1 MPQPLFQIRLME
13 PADAVQLAAYYT
25 RNREYHREWS
35 PIAPEEFYT
44 QEFQNAKFL
53 EYRALNA
60 QEIAYKFGI
69 FIGDMLIGIINLTA
83 IERGIFQNGRFG
95 YSIDEEYAGKGI
107 TTAALRIA
115 VDFAFTA
122 LGLHRLEA
130 NIMPRN
136 VRSQRVLEKC
146 GFTKYGFSPQYLFIN
161 GQWEDHDN
169 YMILRKDTK

>member
-60 QEIAYKFGI
+60 QEIACKFGI

-146 GFTKYGFSPQYLFIN
+146 GFTKFGFSPQYLFIN

>member
-60 QEIAYKFGI
+60 EEKAYKFGI
-69 FIGDMLIGIINLTA
+69 FIHDMLIGIINLTA

-146 GFTKYGFSPQYLFIN
+146 GFTKFGFSPQYLFIN

-169 YMILRKDTK
+169 YMILQKDTK

>member
-83 IERGIFQNGRFG
+83 IDNMSDK
-95 YSIDEEYAGKGI
+95 SIDVNHI
-107 TTAALRIA
+107 IW
-115 VDFAFTA
+115 V
-122 LGLHRLEA
+122 
-130 NIMPRN
+130 I
-136 VRSQRVLEKC
+136 
-146 GFTKYGFSPQYLFIN
+146 
-161 GQWEDHDN
+161 
-169 YMILRKDTK
+169 